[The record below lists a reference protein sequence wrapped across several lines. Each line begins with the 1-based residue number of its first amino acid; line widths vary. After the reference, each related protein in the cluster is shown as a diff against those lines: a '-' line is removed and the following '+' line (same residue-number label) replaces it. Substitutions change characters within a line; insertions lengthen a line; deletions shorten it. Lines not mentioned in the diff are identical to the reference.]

1 MKLASLIIMF
11 ANLCNVI
18 NTAIIFFCSI
28 DRTGTAIVAL
38 ILIVIFMV
46 GNEIVLWKYTFYYW
60 VTSLNLETMFHN
72 RRVMYN
78 DRISMEDMMT
88 MRRPNNINTTMVK
101 LVDFVCKAMIAG
113 TFTTFIVASIVF
125 YEREDESK
133 ESSEQ
138 RYINDYIGSI
148 QALELLTVGLFCT
161 RLYVAFFMVLAL
173 RGIYKAYKKEQE
185 DYGSMVSSESGP

>member
-185 DYGSMVSSESGP
+185 D